1 MRVSAGQCRSVQV
14 GGQAAADAVHA
25 GGADCMQRGEGRR
38 RMMTA
43 AAELGPAAAG
53 GGAAGT
59 GSARLAGGERPWVH
73 AREHV
78 HARCSMQLPPRV
90 AWDPPAACPVTG
102 VVVELKIVGHA
113 NVTLVS
119 SLCMRLAISC
129 ACMSTHWC
137 MHAIVSFVR
146 LKTDITTEVSRRAS
160 WSLTPALSPCTGPSP
175 VFNSGR

>member
-1 MRVSAGQCRSVQV
+1 MWTYVRSVS
-14 GGQAAADAVHA
+14 
-25 GGADCMQRGEGRR
+25 CE
-38 RMMTA
+38 
-43 AAELGPAAAG
+43 
-53 GGAAGT
+53 
-59 GSARLAGGERPWVH
+59 SY
-73 AREHV
+73 
-78 HARCSMQLPPRV
+78 
-90 AWDPPAACPVTG
+90 
-102 VVVELKIVGHA
+102 ELKIVGHA

-175 VFNSGR
+175 VFNLVTPVSTLPSPAYRKYAG